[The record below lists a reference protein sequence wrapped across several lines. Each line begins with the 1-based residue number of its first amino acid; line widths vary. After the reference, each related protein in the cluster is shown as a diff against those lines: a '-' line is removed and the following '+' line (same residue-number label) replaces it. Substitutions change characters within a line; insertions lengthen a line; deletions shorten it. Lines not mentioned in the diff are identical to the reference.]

1 MKKTKVMEM
10 MDRFMT
16 SEALVSDSSERE
28 YEEPEPKTE
37 MLADKTGGKKT
48 GGKPKRRSSVIVVE
62 EEKEEV

>member
-28 YEEPEPKTE
+28 YEEPEPKTK
-37 MLADKTGGKKT
+37 MIADKT
-48 GGKPKRRSSVIVVE
+48 GGKPKRRSSKIVVE
-62 EEKEEV
+62 EEV